1 MIVIF
6 FNTTKTTRFL
16 CILIGY
22 FLKNCALKQT
32 IMHANKNQLVTKK
45 NNCCNLKKQLR
56 NTKKRRFT

>member
-45 NNCCNLKKQLR
+45 KKPAVI
-56 NTKKRRFT
+56 